1 MEKNILETEERNFT
15 IEDLHRKKAEAEML
29 EEKDKQVSAELE
41 EIVSKDENEIMKD
54 NIQEKNLIEKN
65 EDNIFGK
72 IKNFFKKIFGKKQE
86 NDENKVNEDVLIEA
100 EKSYIFRDY
109 IRKTEDEET
118 ELFDLQQRY
127 RRGEI
132 ADSELT
138 QEQINSLCML
148 YDRQIEDLKRTI
160 KAKEQQI
167 VKYKK

>member
-1 MEKNILETEERNFT
+1 MEKNILETKERNFT

-148 YDRQIEDLKRTI
+148 YDKQIEDLKRTI

>member
-1 MEKNILETEERNFT
+1 
-15 IEDLHRKKAEAEML
+15 
-29 EEKDKQVSAELE
+29 
-41 EIVSKDENEIMKD
+41 MKD
-54 NIQEKNLIEKN
+54 NTQEKNLIEKN
-65 EDNIFGK
+65 EDNILGK

-100 EKSYIFRDY
+100 EKSYSFRDY

-148 YDRQIEDLKRTI
+148 YDKQIEDLKRTI